1 MSNVITPVAPG
12 LVAMAGGVPTGPTL
26 YGWDGRPL
34 GPSHLVSPIDYG
46 PGVPLPPRIPTP
58 NFAPRE
64 SQYPIG
70 FNLIPTPRT
79 ESGKQYS
86 FAQLRAWGDACSYFR
101 LAVEY
106 RKMQV
111 RARSWKVVPVE
122 DPKAPAAQRKYQGEI
137 DRVTAFLSQPNR
149 IDGLRLSTWLGQ
161 AVEECLVTDALVFH
175 KQMSR
180 DGNLMALVQI
190 DGATIKPL
198 IDQWGHIVGYQQI
211 LYGYPS
217 TQYRAPEV
225 GEYGAGELA
234 YWVYKPRVNSIYG
247 TSPLEEILPT
257 ILTAIK
263 RTQTQLAW
271 YTEGTVPDAF
281 LESPETWGP
290 DQIAQYQT
298 WLDNELSDTT
308 SRRKLRVIPGGS
320 TYTQAKP
327 FAFSKE
333 EEEAIAALI
342 LAHMGVPKMVLVSQ
356 VNRATA
362 EAQQSDSADTGL
374 QPLIKWLEEN
384 LTTIVQ
390 EDLGAE
396 ALCVLCSDG
405 LEGQNE
411 AQAKRQ
417 VMLVQSG
424 VLTTDE
430 ARAEIGKEPLSEE
443 GEGESVGIDP
453 SLIQRAFLEAGV
465 ITRDELRATIGLPP
479 AKEGGD
485 QYITIGAFGITAPDA
500 VGEAAEA
507 PKPAPFGGQNGKP
520 VADVEAV
527 AGGSGSE
534 EADDAAGVG
543 DSGSSEA
550 DEPPAAKSERAA
562 WRRFAVARF
571 GKRRHTAPF
580 EATALAQV
588 DASRI
593 RKALA
598 VAQSQAEV
606 VAAFEKAK
614 RLTPSLKAKA
624 EAKIKSAAR
633 KWFEAEYKRAKAK
646 GAEVLSA

>member
-1 MSNVITPVAPG
+1 M
-12 LVAMAGGVPTGPTL
+12 VPAPTL
-26 YGWDGRPL
+26 YGWDGKPL
-34 GPSHLVSPIDYG
+34 GPAQLVSPIDYG
-46 PGVPLPPRIPTP
+46 PGIPLPPRIPLP
-58 NFAPRE
+58 NQAPRE

-70 FNLIPTPRT
+70 WNLIPTPRT
-79 ESGKQYS
+79 ESGKLYS
-86 FAQLRAWGDACSYFR
+86 FAQLRAWADTCSYFR

-111 RARSWKVVPVE
+111 RARSWEVVPVE
-122 DPKAPAAQRKYQGEI
+122 DAKSPAARRKWQGEI
-137 DRVTAFLSQPNR
+137 DRVKLFLDQPNR

-175 KQMSR
+175 KQLNR
-180 DGNLMALVQI
+180 GGDLMALVQI

-198 IDQWGHIVGYQQI
+198 IDQWGHVVGYQQI

-225 GEYGAGELA
+225 EQYGAGELA
-234 YWVYKPRVNSIYG
+234 YWIYKPRVNSLYG

-281 LESPETWGP
+281 LEAPESWGP

-298 WLDNELSDTT
+298 WLDNELSDTN
-308 SRRKLRVIPGGS
+308 SRRKLRLIPGGS

-333 EEEAIAALI
+333 EEEAIASVV
-342 LAHMGVPKMVLVSQ
+342 LAHMGVPKMILVSQ

-362 EAQQSDSADTGL
+362 EVQAADSSDTGL
-374 QPLIKWLEEN
+374 APLVRWIEEN

-390 EDLGAE
+390 EDLGAPGLRV
-396 ALCVLCSDG
+396 LCVDG
-405 LEGQNE
+405 LQGQSE
-411 AQAKRQ
+411 AETKRQ

-430 ARAEIGKEPLSEE
+430 ARAELGRDPLTEE
-443 GEGESVGIDP
+443 GDDSVGIDP
-453 SLIQRAFLEAGV
+453 ALIQRAFLEAGV

-507 PKPAPFGGQNGKP
+507 PKPPPALAPFGGQNAKPDADVAP
-520 VADVEAV
+520 VADASGEA
-527 AGGSGSE
+527 ATADDEDGSG
-534 EADDAAGVG
+534 DDV
-543 DSGSSEA
+543 A
-550 DEPPAAKSERAA
+550 DEPPAAKAERAE
-562 WRRFAVARF
+562 WRRFASKRF
-571 GKRRHTAPF
+571 AKRRHTAPF
-580 EATALAQV
+580 ETTALAKV
-588 DASRI
+588 DADLI

-598 VAQSQAEV
+598 AARTQADV
-606 VAAFEKAK
+606 LAAFEKAK
-614 RLTPSLKAKA
+614 KLTPKLKAKA
-624 EAKIKSAAR
+624 QAQIKSAAR
-633 KWFEAEYKRAKAK
+633 KWFEAEYKVAREK
-646 GAEVLSA
+646 GAAALAGNGNA